1 MKKRAVLF
9 KNKIIGLINKE
20 NIIAVA
26 IFLLSRVRIY
36 GDISPMGFSALLG
49 AGKVSNPL
57 HIFSFVLGSLLSGAG
72 FTAFLRHNLTLL
84 TVFILKRIIKLKL
97 KRPILCMISVLTGAF
112 LSLLIRGFSYYDV
125 VLGLFESL
133 ISSVLVLIYF
143 YAKEILKDEEKRR
156 NTNEAE
162 FSVVFFAIVSLVL
175 SFSDIE
181 VWRISLFSVS
191 MIFIAMGCSYK
202 NSYIRSSFC
211 GMIIGFFYFVFSPL
225 SSLAVCYFALCGAIG
240 SFLKNYG
247 KIFIPLTY
255 ILVLPVFYHKGTNFS
270 AINIYEVLFSG
281 LVFTLIPAS
290 CFEIIKVVTPQAY
303 EEKKYLKIK
312 DSLMALEDTFSSISE
327 AIRYP
332 SFVLGKDGK
341 EDAAKEA
348 VKEVCSRCGLYF
360 NCGINAVSRLSE
372 KNKIKDKEKRCIK
385 QDELKSAFLKN
396 YEIVRQERMWQ
407 KRMAEETEA
416 IAERMKCISGVFG
429 TLSREKDSLIKE
441 DEIAQREILYAL
453 RKEGIHIKRLKAGW
467 DSHGCFEASIELI
480 PCKEGS
486 ICDSV
491 IPETIKNV
499 IGISVER
506 VGVKNCSRCF
516 ILYRQESPYKVVSYK
531 LSLPFEEKCGDSVA
545 FARINRE
552 NFAIALSDG
561 MGTGIAASKDSNF
574 VAHIVLKLL
583 SGGMNMEQSIK
594 MINSLLV
601 NRSGGKSFA
610 TLDMALI
617 NLYTLRCQFIKN
629 GAVSGY
635 ILQSSG
641 KVKRLEGKGSPLGA
655 IGSMTVEINEIN
667 LKDGDTLIMVSD
679 GVTDSFG
686 ENGEEKIEK
695 LLSGYTL
702 GTPEDLASFIAEN
715 ACKISG
721 KRIKDDMTVIV
732 SGCIKR
738 RRNGNNMGKKEA

>member
-1 MKKRAVLF
+1 MKKRAILL
-9 KNKIIGLINKE
+9 KNKITGLINEE
-20 NIIAVA
+20 NIIAIA

-36 GDISPMGFSALLG
+36 ADISPMGFSALLG
-49 AGKVSNPL
+49 AGKVNSL
-57 HIFSFVLGSLLSGAG
+57 LYIFSFILGSLLSGAG
-72 FTAFLRHNLTLL
+72 FTAFLRHILSLL
-84 TVFILKRIIKLKL
+84 IAIILKKIIKIKLK
-97 KRPILCMISVLTGAF
+97 KPVLCMISVLAGSF
-112 LSLLIRGFSYYDV
+112 LSLLIKGFSYYDV
-125 VLGLFESL
+125 ALALFESI

-143 YAKEILKDEEKRR
+143 YARQIVKDEEKRR

-181 VWRISLFSVS
+181 IWSISVFSVS
-191 MIFIAMGCSYK
+191 MVFIAMGCSYK
-202 NSYIRSSFC
+202 NTYVQSSFC
-211 GMIIGFFYFVFSPL
+211 GTIIGFFYFVFSPF
-225 SSLAVCYFALCGAIG
+225 STLAVCYFALCGAIA
-240 SFLKNYG
+240 SFLKRYG
-247 KIFIPLTY
+247 KIFIPITY
-255 ILVLPVFYHKGTNFS
+255 ILILPVFYRKGIDFS
-270 AINIYEVLFSG
+270 AVNFYDVLFSG
-281 LVFTLIPAS
+281 LFFLLVPTS
-290 CFEIIKVVTPQAY
+290 CFEVIKVVTPQAY

-312 DSLMALEDTFSSISE
+312 DSLMAMEDTFSSISE

-332 SFVLGKDGK
+332 SFAFSKDGK

-360 NCGINAVSRLSE
+360 NCGINAVSRLSG
-372 KNKIKDKEKRCIK
+372 KNKDREKKCIK
-385 QDELKSAFLKN
+385 QDELKSAFLRN
-396 YEIVRQERMWQ
+396 YEIVRQEKMWQ

-429 TLSREKDSLIKE
+429 SLSKEKDSLIKE
-441 DEIAQREILYAL
+441 DEIAQREILNAL
-453 RKEGIHIKRLKAGW
+453 RKEGIHVKRLKAGW
-467 DSHGCFEASIELI
+467 DTNGYFEASIELI
-480 PCKEGS
+480 PCKDGG
-486 ICDSV
+486 ICDSI
-491 IPETIKNV
+491 IPETIKDV
-499 IGISVER
+499 MGISVER
-506 VGVKNCSRCF
+506 IGVKNCSRCL
-516 ILYRQESPYKVVSYK
+516 ILYRQDSLYKVVPYK
-531 LSLPFEEKCGDSVA
+531 LSLPFEEKCGDSAA
-545 FARINRE
+545 FARISRE

-561 MGTGIAASKDSNF
+561 MGTGITASQDSNF

-583 SGGMNMEQSIK
+583 AGGMDIEQSIK

-610 TLDMALI
+610 TLDMVLI
-617 NLYTLRCQFIKN
+617 NLYTLRCQFVKN
-629 GAVSGY
+629 GAASGY
-635 ILQSSG
+635 ILQSTG
-641 KVKRLEGKGSPLGA
+641 KVKRLEGEGSPLGA
-655 IGSMTVEINEIN
+655 IGSMSVEINEIS

-695 LLSGYTL
+695 LLSGYTI